1 MLWAILFFY
10 PCGQLCPQGQALP
23 APFRGEFMDAT
34 YAAFNLYEILVEFN
48 VPADRAHALNEA
60 YNRVQEQSRKE
71 VLDMVEKS
79 FQSKTDAG
87 EVESRLESA
96 ISSVKTDLERSIK
109 ETRVDLEKSI
119 QSVRMD
125 LEKSIQ
131 GVKVDL
137 SKSILDV
144 QRSINDQTWKL
155 VTFSVV
161 INGAMLG
168 IFKLLMN

>member
-1 MLWAILFFY
+1 
-10 PCGQLCPQGQALP
+10 
-23 APFRGEFMDAT
+23 MDAT

-87 EVESRLESA
+87 QAESRLESA
-96 ISSVKTDLERSIK
+96 ISSAKTDLERSIK

-119 QSVRMD
+119 LDVRTD
-125 LEKSIQ
+125 LEKSILSTRI
-131 GVKVDL
+131 DL
-137 SKSILDV
+137 EKSILGSKNDLLKA
-144 QRSINDQTWKL
+144 INDQTWKL